1 MICSHQQVT
10 EQSVQNKRGHG
21 KQDTDSEQSKVLK
34 PPIPK
39 MLGQEIRVTSI
50 ALSFKEI
57 LMGWYK
63 NLTSAQKTT
72 SVEFHA

>member
-1 MICSHQQVT
+1 M
-10 EQSVQNKRGHG
+10 EQSVQNKRGHS

-34 PPIPK
+34 SPIPK
-39 MLGQEIRVTSI
+39 IPGQEIWVTSI

-63 NLTSAQKTT
+63 NLTSAQKTM